1 MTITTAKHPA
11 RNGATLLPRLAP
23 LAAAAML
30 LAAPAQ
36 ADVRVIPTFSST
48 LTYTDNVNQQAGEFK
63 HSDMIG
69 QFTPGV
75 TVIGNSRRLQV
86 SGTAQWHQFAYLHDA
101 GRNTNDSQRQ
111 YSGALRGILVDDLLF
126 VDASAARGLQST
138 SAFGPQLGSDL
149 YSRGNRTE
157 VSSWRISPYL
167 VHRFGRSATAQLR
180 YTRDGVDAGDRNLFG
195 KSIGD
200 TVSLNLNSGTAF
212 HTVAWGTSYYRQDLD
227 NALTGESS
235 TESVSANLRYP
246 LTPRFAL
253 TADIGYDRYDFE
265 GPGGKNA
272 GRNWSGGFHWAPS
285 QRTSLA
291 ASLGRHFYGQTGA
304 LDATHRSRRTVWN
317 IKYTDGIT
325 TSRSQF
331 LLPAAIDTAAML
343 DGLFLTAFPDEVE
356 RARVVAAYIAANG
369 LPSSLA
375 DNVNYLSNRY
385 MREKLLRGS
394 VAYRLARSS
403 AVFGVYASD
412 RVALSDQQSDS
423 PLLGSQLSSLNDN
436 VRQRGADAT
445 WTYQLNAR
453 TSAIVAWDLRR
464 SQSITTGLVD
474 LQRTYRIGMT
484 RRWEDRML
492 GVVELRHRIGG
503 TGITVAGNPG
513 YTENAVSASL
523 SMQF

>member
-1 MTITTAKHPA
+1 MTITTAKH
-11 RNGATLLPRLAP
+11 TITRLAP

-30 LAAPAQ
+30 VAAPAR
-36 ADVRVIPTFSST
+36 ADVRVIPTFSNT
-48 LTYTDNVNQQAGEFK
+48 LTYTDNVNLQSGDRK
-63 HSDMIG
+63 HSELIG

-75 TVIGNSRRLQV
+75 TVVGNSRRLQV
-86 SGTAQWHQFAYLHDA
+86 SGSAQWNQFAYLHSS
-101 GRNTNDSQRQ
+101 GRNTNDTQRQ
-111 YSGALRGILVDDLLF
+111 YSGALRGIVVDDLLF
-126 VDASAARGLQST
+126 VDASASRGLQST

-149 YSRGNRTE
+149 YSLGNRTE
-157 VSSWRISPYL
+157 VSTWRISPYL

-180 YTRDGVDAGDRNLFG
+180 YTRDSVDTGERNLFG
-195 KSIGD
+195 NSNGD
-200 TVSLNLNSGTAF
+200 TVSFNLDSGSAF
-212 HTVAWGTSYYRQDLD
+212 HTIAWGTSYYRQDLD
-227 NALTGESS
+227 NALTGKSS
-235 TESVSANLRYP
+235 TEAVSANLRYP
-246 LTPRFAL
+246 VTPRFAL
-253 TADIGYDRYDFE
+253 TADVGYDRYDFE

-272 GRNWSGGFHWAPS
+272 GRNWSGGIHWAPS

-331 LLPAAIDTAAML
+331 LLPAAIDTASML
-343 DGLFLTAFPDEVE
+343 DNLFKPSFPDEIE

-369 LPSSLA
+369 LPPSLA

-385 MREKLLRGS
+385 MREKILRAS
-394 VAYRLARSS
+394 VAYRMARSS
-403 AVFGVYASD
+403 AVFGAYTSE

-423 PLLGSQLSSLNDN
+423 PLLGSEFSSLNNN

-445 WTYQLNAR
+445 YTYQLNAR
-453 TSAIVAWDLRR
+453 TSAIAAWNVRR
-464 SQSITTGLVD
+464 SESITTGLVD
-474 LQRTYRIGMT
+474 LQRTFRIGMT

-492 GVVELRHRIGG
+492 GVVELRHRTGG
-503 TGITVAGNPG
+503 TGLGIAGNPASPGNPG
-513 YTENAVSASL
+513 YEENAVSASL